1 MKLPAKT
8 IKGCTPVNKITRTL
22 LGMGTVLLATAGW
35 AFAAGDVL
43 VTYTPDNTVFS
54 NPERGFL
61 YASEAHSWNAQE
73 QDYVSLDRNTLQ
85 GYRQNENITLIKRT
99 FYLEGFVNSPIP
111 QWYLDK
117 MQLDFN
123 TLRAAGLKAVIRFA
137 YTNRSFVPPY
147 GDAAKARVLEHLVQ
161 LQPIFQNN
169 VDVIDTVEAGFIGNW
184 GEWFYTDYFVADP
197 NDPANVTP
205 TDYDNRREVLE
216 GILNTLPTSR
226 MVLLRTPFYKYKVY
240 GTLEGSPALPVPL
253 NASNAHDG
261 SYIARTGHHNDCF
274 LGNETD
280 AGTYGVWVSVA
291 DDKDYLAAETNYVPM
306 GGEVCEPG
314 LGQPRF
320 DCGSA
325 MKEMAQFH
333 WSYLNVET
341 GNSSRAIYDA
351 WDTAGCL
358 PEIKRRLGYH
368 LALVQGTYPEK
379 VTSGGAFSIAMQ
391 LQNDGW
397 SAPINPRPV
406 NLVLRREETGEIY
419 TIPLTGEDPRFW
431 LAGTTQT
438 MTHTL
443 IANVPPGTYEL
454 LLHLPDA
461 EPTLSGPQYAIRL
474 ANRRVWEET
483 TGYNNLRHTL
493 TVTQAQIS
501 TTTSIVSSKNPS
513 TFRTAVTFTAT
524 VKSTTTGTPTGPVTF
539 KDGGATLG
547 TGALISGKATF
558 KTSALSVGTHSITA
572 VYSGSTSYNGSTSP
586 VLTQKVN

>member
-1 MKLPAKT
+1 MK
-8 IKGCTPVNKITRTL
+8 KITRTL
-22 LGMGTVLLATAGW
+22 LGLGAALLATAGW
-35 AFAAGDVL
+35 ALAAGNVL
-43 VTYTPDNTVFS
+43 VTYTPDDTVFP

-73 QDYVSLDRNTLQ
+73 QDYVLLDRNTLQ

-117 MQLDFN
+117 MQVDFD
-123 TLRAAGLKAVIRFA
+123 TLRAVGLKAIIRFA
-137 YTNRSFVPPY
+137 YANRSLVPPY
-147 GDAAKARVLEHLVQ
+147 GDADKARVLEHLAQ
-161 LQPIFQNN
+161 LQPILQNN
-169 VDVIDTVEAGFIGNW
+169 VDVIDVVEAGFIGNW

-197 NDPANVTP
+197 NNPANITP

-216 GILNTLPTSR
+216 GILNVVPTSR
-226 MVLLRTPFYKYKVY
+226 MVQLRTPFYKYKVY
-240 GTLEGSPALPVPL
+240 GTLVGSPALPVPL

-280 AGTYGVWVSVA
+280 AGTYGVWVSIA
-291 DDKDYLAAETNYVPM
+291 DDKAYVAAETNYVPM

-314 LGQPRF
+314 SGQSRF
-320 DCGSA
+320 DCQSA

-341 GNSSRAIYDA
+341 GNSSRAVYDG
-351 WDTAGCL
+351 WDTGGCL
-358 PEIKRRLGYH
+358 PEIKRRLGYRF
-368 LALVQGTYPEK
+368 ALVQGTYPEK
-379 VTSGGAFSIAMQ
+379 VTSGGAFSMAIQ

-397 SAPINPRPV
+397 SSPINPRLV
-406 NLVLRREETGEIY
+406 NLVLRKTGTGDIY
-419 TIPLTGEDPRFW
+419 TIPLTEEDPRFW

-438 MTHTL
+438 INHTL
-443 IANVPPGTYEL
+443 IANVPPGNYEL

-461 EPTLSGPQYAIRL
+461 EPTLSARPESAIRL
-474 ANRRVWEET
+474 ANDGVWEET

-493 TVTQAQIS
+493 TVTQAQITKAA
-501 TTTSIVSSKNPS
+501 TTTSVVSSKNPS
-513 TFRTAVTFTAT
+513 AFGTAVIFTAT
-524 VKSTTTGTPTGPVTF
+524 VKSTTTGTPAGPVTF
-539 KDGGATLG
+539 KNGDATLG
-547 TGALISGKATF
+547 TGTLISGKATF

-572 VYSGSTSYNGSTSP
+572 VYGGSTNFSRSTSP
-586 VLTQKVN
+586 VLTQTVRSPTVRR

>member
-1 MKLPAKT
+1 MK
-8 IKGCTPVNKITRTL
+8 KITSTL
-22 LGMGTVLLATAGW
+22 LGIGAVVLATAGW
-35 AFAAGDVL
+35 ALAAGDVV
-43 VTYTPDNTVFS
+43 VTYTPDNTLFP

-73 QDYVSLDRNTLQ
+73 SDYVLLDQSTLQ

-99 FYLEGFVNSPIP
+99 FYLDGFVNSPIP

-117 MQLDFN
+117 MQVDFN

-147 GDAAKARVLEHLVQ
+147 GDADKARVLEHLAQ

-169 VDVIDTVEAGFIGNW
+169 VDVIAVVEAGFIGNW
-184 GEWFYTDYFVADP
+184 GEWFYTDYFVANP
-197 NDPANVTP
+197 SDPASVTP
-205 TDYDNRREVLE
+205 ADYENRREVLE
-216 GILNTLPTSR
+216 GILNVLPASR
-226 MVLLRTPFYKYKVY
+226 AVQLRTPFYKYKTY
-240 GTLEGSPALPVPL
+240 GTPFVGSPAVPVPL
-253 NASNAHDG
+253 DASNAHDG

-291 DDKDYLAAETNYVPM
+291 DDKNYLAAETMYVPM

-314 LGQPRF
+314 VGQPRF
-320 DCGSA
+320 SCQSA
-325 MKEMAQFH
+325 MNEMAQFH

-341 GNSSRAIYDA
+341 GASSRAIYDA

-379 VTSGGAFSIAMQ
+379 VTSGGAFSIAIQ

-406 NLVLRREETGEIY
+406 NLVLRKQDSGAIY

-438 MTHTL
+438 IAHTL
-443 IANVPPGTYEL
+443 VANVPPGKYDL

-461 EPTLSGPQYAIRL
+461 EPSLSGPKYAIRL

-483 TGYNNLRHTL
+483 TGYNSLRYTL
-493 TVTQAQIS
+493 TVTQAPTTKVA
-501 TTTSIVSSKNPS
+501 TTTSVVSSKNPS
-513 TFRTAVTFTAT
+513 TFRSSVTFTAT
-524 VKSTTTGTPTGPVTF
+524 VKSTTTGTPTGLVTF
-539 KDGGATLG
+539 KDGDATLG
-547 TGALISGKATF
+547 TGTLSSGKATF
-558 KTSALSVGTHSITA
+558 KTSALSAGTHSITA
-572 VYSGSTSYNGSTSP
+572 VYGGSSSYSGSTSLA
-586 VLTQKVN
+586 LTQKVQR